1 MDFLLKLQGHGML
14 GYIILELIH
23 REDVGEVHEE
33 NDVMEDITKKNHNEV
48 GEVVQG
54 VPQLRRSGRQISQ
67 SRYLEDYV
75 MQSETTYGL
84 FHQAYVKSKR
94 RQLSTSNEPRG

>member
-14 GYIILELIH
+14 GYVILELIH

-33 NDVMEDITKKNHNEV
+33 DDDISKKKHNEV

-54 VPQLRRSGRQISQ
+54 VPQLRRSGRQVSQ

-84 FHQAYVKSKR
+84 FHQTYVKSKR
-94 RQLSTSNEPRG
+94 RQLSTSNEPKG

>member
-23 REDVGEVHEE
+23 REDVG
-33 NDVMEDITKKNHNEV
+33 EV